1 MTEKIYIDEVSKRTK
16 VEYIFIFIDHLNF
29 FLCILVICIFFLIFL
44 LGILF
49 FLTDLY
55 VVYFWLLMSSKIS
68 LSLLLFTNFMCHFF
82 LN

>member
-1 MTEKIYIDEVSKRTK
+1 MTEKINIDEVSKRTK

-55 VVYFWLLMSSKIS
+55 VVDFGSSWALKYPFLSYCLLTLCVIFS
-68 LSLLLFTNFMCHFF
+68 
-82 LN
+82 